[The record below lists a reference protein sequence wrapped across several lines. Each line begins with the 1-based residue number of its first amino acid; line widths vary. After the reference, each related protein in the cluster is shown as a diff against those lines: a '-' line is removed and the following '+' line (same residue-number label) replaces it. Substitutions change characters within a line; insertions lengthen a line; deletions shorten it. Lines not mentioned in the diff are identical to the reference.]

1 VHTTSAY
8 NKKPKGSHF
17 KNNYETRLAL
27 VRKNLSTMGDR
38 IQKHRVDRLENKK
51 PAYDE
56 AHILGVYKALKGD
69 EAAGKFKQQ

>member
-1 VHTTSAY
+1 
-8 NKKPKGSHF
+8 
-17 KNNYETRLAL
+17 
-27 VRKNLSTMGDR
+27 MGDR